1 MPHIQFIC
9 SFDELKSLVSYK
21 LNDTENESIDERDVA
36 GNKRLIAKWNKL
48 ILHIARTLCFLHSDS
63 VLHAPFWDYEYST

>member
-21 LNDTENESIDERDVA
+21 FKDIEKESIAERDVA

-48 ILHIARTLCFLHSDS
+48 ILHFARTLCFLHSDS